1 MRNRLS
7 KHSISNRGEVTR
19 QCGPGDIITVSGVFL
34 TVKYS
39 GYRAITAGLQADTF
53 LEAFRIDK
61 QKLNFGALL
70 RLSESEAMVYMLSCY
85 LLIPTHMVDIFI
97 LIRYVKL
104 RGI

>member
-1 MRNRLS
+1 
-7 KHSISNRGEVTR
+7 VTR

-53 LEAFRIDK
+53 LEAFRIEK

-70 RLSESEAMVYMLSCY
+70 KLSESESVVREIARDANPYERLANSIGMLI
-85 LLIPTHMVDIFI
+85 LHLID
-97 LIRYVKL
+97 
-104 RGI
+104 